1 MRFSDIIKNLIA
13 GFWQNGI
20 IPLCQTVMEHWVIS
34 LLIIVLIA
42 YLCSNTETALYAWIL
57 IGIFA
62 AYSAIKAVIEIFIE
76 LKNYIQSKNTEEKTL
91 IIKKTG
97 GKIFDFTLC
106 IVGIFQ
112 ALKIFTHISRITKSA
127 SSAVNVIDDVAGAIS
142 KILEN
147 LKR

>member
-20 IPLCQTVMEHWVIS
+20 ISLCQTVMEHWVIS

-42 YLCSNTETALYAWIL
+42 YLCSDTETALYAWIL

-76 LKNYIQSKNTEEKTL
+76 LKNYVKSKNTEEKTL